1 MKTAIGLV
9 ALLAVAVG
17 SALVV
22 GSNQASVT
30 FFWSPYRMDV
40 SLNLFLLVSA
50 LVFVVLHLAWRAVGG
65 LFELPR
71 EARRWR
77 MRQQERAMHGSLL
90 MAQTQLMAG
99 RYIRARTLALAAIE
113 HERIL
118 GRLQTAEDPGPAHAT
133 EVRHVAHLLV
143 AECAHALQDR
153 TVRDQHA
160 QLALQVAAHLP
171 KGAANVAAAQDAVH
185 LNAARWSL
193 VDREP
198 TNAMLWLAKLPLGS
212 VRRTVALRLKL
223 KAARLSQD
231 HRSALETARLLA
243 KHGAF
248 AAEPARSLVRGLLQ
262 SVLSDCHDQGQLVKV
277 WQGLDA
283 SEQTMPE
290 VAVHAAQRLLAVQ
303 GEPSLALVWVQPV
316 WRDWVQSTQPWSVV
330 LSAALVE
337 VIEQALQ
344 RQAPSA
350 QWLTWVEQ
358 ARLSMPRH
366 RELQYL
372 AGMVCMQH
380 ALWGKAQQMLAPLA
394 AQLVSPDLQRK
405 AYSALAALAEQRG
418 DSAVALTMWKHSA
431 QVGQQPP

>member
-9 ALLAVAVG
+9 ALVAVAVG
-17 SALVV
+17 AALLV

-40 SLNLFLLVSA
+40 SLNLFLLVLA
-50 LVFVVLHLAWRAVGG
+50 LVFVALHLAWRGLGG
-65 LFELPR
+65 LFDLPR

-90 MAQTQLMAG
+90 LAQSQWMAG
-99 RYIRARTLALAAIE
+99 RFLRARALAFAAIE

-118 GRLQTAEDPGPAHAT
+118 SRLQTDEDPGPAHAP
-133 EVRHVAHLLV
+133 EVRHLAHLVV

-153 TVRDQHA
+153 SVRDQHA
-160 QLALQVAAHLP
+160 QLALQVASQMT
-171 KGAANVAAAQDAVH
+171 KGSATASAALDAVH

-193 VDREP
+193 IDREP

-212 VRRTVALRLKL
+212 VRRTVALRLRL

-231 HRSALETARLLA
+231 HRVALETARLLA

-277 WQGLDA
+277 WQGLDV

-290 VAVHAAQRLLAVQ
+290 VAVHAAQRLLVVQ
-303 GEPSLALVWVQPV
+303 GEPGLALAWIQPV
-316 WRDWVQSTQPWSVV
+316 WRDWVQSPQPWPVS
-330 LSAALVE
+330 LSAAVVD
-337 VIEQALQ
+337 VIEQSLQ

-358 ARLSMPRH
+358 ARLAMPRH

-380 ALWGKAQQMLAPLA
+380 ALWGKAQQMLSPVVGQLA
-394 AQLVSPDLQRK
+394 SPALQRK
-405 AYSALAALAEQRG
+405 AFAALAALAEQR
-418 DSAVALTMWKHSA
+418 DEPAVAQAMWKQSA
-431 QVGQQPP
+431 MVVPPP

>member
-9 ALLAVAVG
+9 ALVAVAVG
-17 SALVV
+17 AALLV

-40 SLNLFLLVSA
+40 SLNLFLLVLA
-50 LVFVVLHLAWRAVGG
+50 LVFVALHLAWRGLGG
-65 LFELPR
+65 LFDLPR

-90 MAQTQLMAG
+90 LAQSQWMAG
-99 RYIRARTLALAAIE
+99 RFLRARALALAAIE

-118 GRLQTAEDPGPAHAT
+118 SRLQTDEDPGPAHAP
-133 EVRHVAHLLV
+133 EVRHLAHLVV

-153 TVRDQHA
+153 AVRDQHA
-160 QLALQVAAHLP
+160 QLALQVASQMTRGSATAS
-171 KGAANVAAAQDAVH
+171 AALDAVH

-193 VDREP
+193 IDREP

-212 VRRTVALRLKL
+212 VRRTVALRLRL

-231 HRSALETARLLA
+231 HRVALETARLLA

-277 WQGLDA
+277 WQGLDV

-290 VAVHAAQRLLAVQ
+290 VAVHAAQRLLVVQ
-303 GEPSLALVWVQPV
+303 GEPGLALAWIQPV
-316 WRDWVQSTQPWSVV
+316 WRDWVQSPQPWPVS
-330 LSAALVE
+330 LSAAVVD
-337 VIEQALQ
+337 VIEQSLQ

-358 ARLSMPRH
+358 ARLAMPRH

-380 ALWGKAQQMLAPLA
+380 ALWGKAQQMLSPVAGQLA
-394 AQLVSPDLQRK
+394 SPSLQRK
-405 AYSALAALAEQRG
+405 AFAALAALAEQR
-418 DSAVALTMWKHSA
+418 DEPAVAQAMWKQSA
-431 QVGQQPP
+431 LVVPPP

>member
-9 ALLAVAVG
+9 ALVAVAVG
-17 SALVV
+17 AALLV

-40 SLNLFLLVSA
+40 SLNLFLLVLA
-50 LVFVVLHLAWRAVGG
+50 LVFVALHLAWRGLGG
-65 LFELPR
+65 LFDLPR

-90 MAQTQLMAG
+90 LAQSQWMAG
-99 RYIRARTLALAAIE
+99 RFLRARALAFAAIE

-118 GRLQTAEDPGPAHAT
+118 SRLQTDEDPGPAHAP
-133 EVRHVAHLLV
+133 EVRHLAHLVV

-153 TVRDQHA
+153 SVRDQHA
-160 QLALQVAAHLP
+160 QLALQVASQMT
-171 KGAANVAAAQDAVH
+171 KGSATASAALDAVH

-193 VDREP
+193 IDREP

-212 VRRTVALRLKL
+212 VRRTVALRLRL

-231 HRSALETARLLA
+231 HRVALETARLLA

-277 WQGLDA
+277 WQGLDV

-290 VAVHAAQRLLAVQ
+290 VAVHAAQRLLVVQ
-303 GEPSLALVWVQPV
+303 GEPGLALAWIQPV
-316 WRDWVQSTQPWSVV
+316 WRDWVQSPQPWPVS
-330 LSAALVE
+330 LSAAVVD
-337 VIEQALQ
+337 VIEQSLQ

-358 ARLSMPRH
+358 ARLAMPRH

-380 ALWGKAQQMLAPLA
+380 ALWGKAQQMLSPVAGQLA
-394 AQLVSPDLQRK
+394 SPALQRK
-405 AYSALAALAEQRG
+405 AFAALAALAEQR
-418 DSAVALTMWKHSA
+418 DEPAVAQAMWKQSA
-431 QVGQQPP
+431 LVVPPP

>member
-9 ALLAVAVG
+9 ALVAVAVG
-17 SALVV
+17 AALLV

-40 SLNLFLLVSA
+40 SLNLFLLVLA
-50 LVFVVLHLAWRAVGG
+50 LVFVTLHLAWRGLGG
-65 LFELPR
+65 LFDLPR

-90 MAQTQLMAG
+90 LAQSQWMAG
-99 RYIRARTLALAAIE
+99 RFLRARALALAAIE

-118 GRLQTAEDPGPAHAT
+118 SRLQTDEDPGPAHAP
-133 EVRHVAHLLV
+133 EVRHLAHLVV

-153 TVRDQHA
+153 AVRDQHA
-160 QLALQVAAHLP
+160 QLALQVASQMTRGSATAS
-171 KGAANVAAAQDAVH
+171 AALDAVH

-193 VDREP
+193 IDREP

-212 VRRTVALRLKL
+212 VRRTVALRLRL

-231 HRSALETARLLA
+231 HRVALETARLLA

-277 WQGLDA
+277 WQGLDV

-290 VAVHAAQRLLAVQ
+290 VAVHAAQRLLVVQ
-303 GEPSLALVWVQPV
+303 GEPGLALAWIQPV
-316 WRDWVQSTQPWSVV
+316 WRDWVQSPQPWPVS
-330 LSAALVE
+330 LSAAVVD
-337 VIEQALQ
+337 VIEQSLQ

-358 ARLSMPRH
+358 ARLAMPRH

-380 ALWGKAQQMLAPLA
+380 ALWGKAQQMLSPVAGQLA
-394 AQLVSPDLQRK
+394 SPALQRK
-405 AYSALAALAEQRG
+405 AFAALAALAEQR
-418 DSAVALTMWKHSA
+418 DEPAVAQAMWKQSA
-431 QVGQQPP
+431 LVVQQP

>member
-9 ALLAVAVG
+9 ALVAVAVG
-17 SALVV
+17 AALLV

-40 SLNLFLLVSA
+40 SLNLFLLVLA
-50 LVFVVLHLAWRAVGG
+50 LVFVALHLAWRGLGG
-65 LFELPR
+65 LFDLPR

-90 MAQTQLMAG
+90 LAQSQWMAG
-99 RYIRARTLALAAIE
+99 RFLRARALALAAIE

-118 GRLQTAEDPGPAHAT
+118 SRLQTDEDPGPAHAP
-133 EVRHVAHLLV
+133 EVRHLAHLVV

-153 TVRDQHA
+153 SLRDQHA
-160 QLALQVAAHLP
+160 QLALQVASQMT
-171 KGAANVAAAQDAVH
+171 KGSATASAALDAVH

-193 VDREP
+193 IDREP

-212 VRRTVALRLKL
+212 VRRTVALRLRL

-231 HRSALETARLLA
+231 HRVALETARLLA

-248 AAEPARSLVRGLLQ
+248 AAEPARSLVRGLVQ

-277 WQGLDA
+277 WQGLDV

-290 VAVHAAQRLLAVQ
+290 VAVHAAQRLLVVQ
-303 GEPSLALVWVQPV
+303 GEPALALAWIQPV
-316 WRDWVQSTQPWSVV
+316 WRDWVQSPQPWPVSLGAAVV
-330 LSAALVE
+330 D
-337 VIEQALQ
+337 VIEQSLQ

-358 ARLSMPRH
+358 ARLAMPRH

-372 AGMVCMQH
+372 AGMVCLQH
-380 ALWGKAQQMLAPLA
+380 ALWGKAQQMLSPVAGQLA
-394 AQLVSPDLQRK
+394 SPILQRK
-405 AYSALAALAEQRG
+405 AFAALAALAEQR
-418 DSAVALTMWKHSA
+418 DEPAVAQAMWKQSA
-431 QVGQQPP
+431 LVVQTP

>member
-9 ALLAVAVG
+9 ALVAVAVG
-17 SALVV
+17 AALLV

-40 SLNLFLLVSA
+40 SLNLFLLVLA
-50 LVFVVLHLAWRAVGG
+50 LVFVALHLAWRGLGG
-65 LFELPR
+65 LFDLPR

-90 MAQTQLMAG
+90 LAQSQWMAG
-99 RYIRARTLALAAIE
+99 RFLRARALAFAAIE

-118 GRLQTAEDPGPAHAT
+118 SRLQTDEDPGPAHAP
-133 EVRHVAHLLV
+133 EVRHLAHLVV

-153 TVRDQHA
+153 SVRDQHA
-160 QLALQVAAHLP
+160 QLALQVASQMT
-171 KGAANVAAAQDAVH
+171 KGSATASAALDAVH

-193 VDREP
+193 IDREP

-212 VRRTVALRLKL
+212 VRRTVALRLRL

-231 HRSALETARLLA
+231 HRVALETARLLA

-277 WQGLDA
+277 WQGLDV
-283 SEQTMPE
+283 SEQTMPV
-290 VAVHAAQRLLAVQ
+290 VAVHAAQRLLVVQ
-303 GEPSLALVWVQPV
+303 GEPGLALAWIQPV
-316 WRDWVQSTQPWSVV
+316 WRDWVQSPQPWPVS
-330 LSAALVE
+330 LSAAVVD
-337 VIEQALQ
+337 VIEQSLQ

-358 ARLSMPRH
+358 ARLAMPRH

-372 AGMVCMQH
+372 AGMVCLQH
-380 ALWGKAQQMLAPLA
+380 ALWGKAQQMLSPVAGQLA
-394 AQLVSPDLQRK
+394 SPALQRK
-405 AYSALAALAEQRG
+405 AFAALAALAEQR
-418 DSAVALTMWKHSA
+418 DEPAVAQAMWKQSA
-431 QVGQQPP
+431 LVVQQP

>member
-9 ALLAVAVG
+9 ALVAVAVG
-17 SALVV
+17 AALLV

-40 SLNLFLLVSA
+40 SLNLFLLVLA
-50 LVFVVLHLAWRAVGG
+50 LVFVALHLAWRGLGG
-65 LFELPR
+65 LFDLPR

-90 MAQTQLMAG
+90 LAQSQWMAG
-99 RYIRARTLALAAIE
+99 RFLRARALALAAIE

-118 GRLQTAEDPGPAHAT
+118 SRLQTDEDPGPAHAP
-133 EVRHVAHLLV
+133 EVRHLAHLVV

-153 TVRDQHA
+153 AVRDQHA
-160 QLALQVAAHLP
+160 QLALQVASQMTRGSATAS
-171 KGAANVAAAQDAVH
+171 AALDAVH

-193 VDREP
+193 IDREP

-212 VRRTVALRLKL
+212 VRRTVALRLRL

-231 HRSALETARLLA
+231 HRVALETARLLA

-277 WQGLDA
+277 WQGLDV

-290 VAVHAAQRLLAVQ
+290 VAVHAAQRLLVVQ
-303 GEPSLALVWVQPV
+303 GEPGLALAWIQPV
-316 WRDWVQSTQPWSVV
+316 WRDWVQSPQPWPVS
-330 LSAALVE
+330 LSAAVVD
-337 VIEQALQ
+337 VIEQSLQ

-358 ARLSMPRH
+358 ARLAMPRH

-380 ALWGKAQQMLAPLA
+380 ALWGKAQQMLSPVAGQLA
-394 AQLVSPDLQRK
+394 SPSLQRK
-405 AYSALAALAEQRG
+405 AFAALAALAEQR
-418 DSAVALTMWKHSA
+418 DEPAVAQAMWKQSA
-431 QVGQQPP
+431 LVVQQP

>member
-9 ALLAVAVG
+9 ALVAVAVG
-17 SALVV
+17 AALLV

-40 SLNLFLLVSA
+40 SLNLFLLVLA
-50 LVFVVLHLAWRAVGG
+50 LVFVALHLAWRGVGG
-65 LFELPR
+65 LFDLPR

-90 MAQTQLMAG
+90 LAQSQWMAG
-99 RYIRARTLALAAIE
+99 RFLRARALALAAIE

-118 GRLQTAEDPGPAHAT
+118 SRLQTNEDPGPAHAP
-133 EVRHVAHLLV
+133 EVRHLAHLVV

-153 TVRDQHA
+153 SVRDQHA
-160 QLALQVAAHLP
+160 QLALQVASQMTRGSATAS
-171 KGAANVAAAQDAVH
+171 AALDAVH

-193 VDREP
+193 IDREP

-212 VRRTVALRLKL
+212 VRRTVALRLRL

-231 HRSALETARLLA
+231 HRVALETARLLA

-248 AAEPARSLVRGLLQ
+248 AAEPARSLVRGLVQ

-277 WQGLDA
+277 WQGLDV

-290 VAVHAAQRLLAVQ
+290 VAVHAAQRLLVVQ
-303 GEPSLALVWVQPV
+303 GEPALALAWIQPV
-316 WRDWVQSTQPWSVV
+316 WRDWVQSPQPWPVSLGAAVV
-330 LSAALVE
+330 D
-337 VIEQALQ
+337 VIEQSLQ

-358 ARLSMPRH
+358 ARLAMPRH

-372 AGMVCMQH
+372 AGMVCLQH
-380 ALWGKAQQMLAPLA
+380 ALWGKAQQMLSPVAGQLA
-394 AQLVSPDLQRK
+394 SPILQRK
-405 AYSALAALAEQRG
+405 AFAALAALAEQR
-418 DSAVALTMWKHSA
+418 DEPAVAQAMWKQSA
-431 QVGQQPP
+431 LVAQQT